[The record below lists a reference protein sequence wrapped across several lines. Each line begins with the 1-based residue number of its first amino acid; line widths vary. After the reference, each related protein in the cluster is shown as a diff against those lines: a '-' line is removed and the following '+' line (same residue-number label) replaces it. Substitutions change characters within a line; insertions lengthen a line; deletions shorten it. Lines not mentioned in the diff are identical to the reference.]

1 VSAAASTA
9 LLDEL
14 RRLAGDAVV
23 AADAAGPLTLDATI
37 DRGLRGRVDAVVLPR
52 DAAALAAVVAWCAA
66 HDVAIVPRGGG
77 TGFAGGAVPLDGG
90 VVIGTERLRGTREID
105 HAGWTAVVDAGFTT
119 EEVRRFARENGL
131 WYPVDPG
138 AAEQSCIGGNVATNA
153 GGPHAFKYG
162 VTGRQ
167 VIGLEAVLASG
178 EHVTLGGA
186 VTKDVAGYALKDLLV
201 GSEGTLALVTRVLL
215 RLIPPPEAALP
226 VVGFYPDVASG
237 CLALDAA
244 RACGAF
250 PALIEYLDGP
260 ALALSGV
267 PGDARGAAGAGFAVL
282 VEADGSEEQARL
294 DRELLREA
302 LGEGAL
308 ATWAP
313 ADSAGLRALW
323 RWRDG
328 VAHAVNTARGG
339 KLSED
344 VVVPFAR
351 LREAIE
357 ATQELGARHRLPAC
371 SWGHAGDGNLHATFL
386 VDPLD
391 RGELARAE
399 EACEELFD
407 VALALGGSVS
417 GEHGVGIVKRA
428 AAARQ
433 FAAPVAALQA
443 EIKRAFDPQGLLN
456 PGKKLPLPGS
466 ALDAPGP

>member
-1 VSAAASTA
+1 MPSDTLFA
-9 LLDEL
+9 EL
-14 RRLAGDAVV
+14 RRLASDVLLADG
-23 AADAAGPLTLDATI
+23 AAARYCVDTTI
-37 DRGLRGRVDAVVLPR
+37 DRGLRGRADAVVLPR
-52 DAAALAAVVAWCAA
+52 DAAELARVVTWCHD
-66 HDVAIVPRGGG
+66 HDVAMVPRGGG
-77 TGFAGGAVPLDGG
+77 SGFSGGAVPLDGG
-90 VVIGTERLRGTREID
+90 VVIGTERLRGAREVD
-105 HAGWTAVVDAGFTT
+105 HAGWTLGVDAGFTT
-119 EEVRRFARENGL
+119 EEVRRCARENGL

-162 VTGRQ
+162 VTGRH
-167 VIGLEAVLASG
+167 VLALEAVLATG
-178 EHVTLGGA
+178 ERVALGAA

-215 RLIPPPEAALP
+215 RLLPPPELALP
-226 VVGFYPDVASG
+226 LVGLYPDVASG
-237 CLALDAA
+237 CEALEAA

-267 PGDARGAAGAGFAVL
+267 PAGLDGAAAAGFAVI
-282 VEADGSEEQARL
+282 VEADGSAKQARAE
-294 DRELLREA
+294 RELLAEA

-313 ADSAGLRALW
+313 EDADGVRALW

-344 VVVPFAR
+344 VVVPFACV
-351 LREAIE
+351 REAVE
-357 ATQELGARHRLPAC
+357 ATQELGARHDLPAC

-386 VDPLD
+386 VDPAD
-391 RGELARAE
+391 PAQLARAE

-407 VALALGGSVS
+407 VALGLGGSVS
-417 GEHGVGIVKRA
+417 GEHGIGLVKRA
-428 AAARQ
+428 AADRQ
-433 FAAPVAALQA
+433 FSGPVAGLQDA
-443 EIKRAFDPQGLLN
+443 IKRAFDPKGLLN
-456 PGKKLPLPGS
+456 PGKKVPRPR
-466 ALDAPGP
+466 

>member
-1 VSAAASTA
+1 MNASTVGA
-9 LLDEL
+9 LQAEL
-14 RRLAGDAVV
+14 RALAGDDAVV
-23 AADAAGPLTLDATI
+23 DPERAAPLCLDATI
-37 DRGLRGRVDAVVLPR
+37 DRGLRGRADAVVLPR
-52 DAAALAAVVAWCAA
+52 DADALARVVAWC
-66 HDVAIVPRGGG
+66 HDRDVAIVPRGGG

-90 VVIGTERLRGTREID
+90 VVVGTERLRGTREVD
-105 HAGWTAVVDAGFTT
+105 HASWTLAVDAGFTT

-167 VIGLEAVLASG
+167 VLALEAVLASG
-178 EHVTLGGA
+178 ERVGFGAA

-201 GSEGTLALVTRVLL
+201 GSEGTLALVTRVLV
-215 RLIPPPEAALP
+215 RLLPPPEAALP
-226 VVGFYPDVASG
+226 VVGFYPDVAGG
-237 CLALDAA
+237 CAALDAA

-250 PALIEYLDGP
+250 PALLEYLDGA

-267 PGDARGAAGAGFAVL
+267 PGDARGADGAGFAVL
-282 VEADGSEEQARL
+282 AEADGAAEQAQA

-302 LGEGAL
+302 LSDGAL

-313 ADSAGLRALW
+313 ADAAGVRALW

-351 LREAIE
+351 IREAIE
-357 ATQELGARHRLPAC
+357 ATLEIGARHDLSAC
-371 SWGHAGDGNLHATFL
+371 SWGHAGDGNLHSSFL
-386 VDPLD
+386 VDPGD
-391 RGELARAE
+391 PAQLARAE

-407 VALALGGSVS
+407 VALGLGGSVS
-417 GEHGVGIVKRA
+417 GEHGVGLVKRA
-428 AAARQ
+428 AAERQ
-433 FAAPVAALQA
+433 FVGPLATLQGA
-443 EIKRAFDPQGLLN
+443 IKQAFDPKGLLN
-456 PGKKLPLPGS
+456 PGKKLAFPET
-466 ALDAPGP
+466 APR